1 MNSTRELK
9 IPSWPWPQCQ
19 DPACSCSCCPARCS
33 APDLPHALQEHPV
46 PCGMPRTHPLRPIM
60 ARSGT
65 RGRGQEVFLLEYL
78 VWACIPSFTI
88 AKLQPCVFASSFCI
102 NTEGIFFLFF
112 WLNLTFIGLSRKL
125 ASFHL
130 IGNVDH
136 EMSSK
141 GFSR

>member
-1 MNSTRELK
+1 
-9 IPSWPWPQCQ
+9 
-19 DPACSCSCCPARCS
+19 
-33 APDLPHALQEHPV
+33 
-46 PCGMPRTHPLRPIM
+46 M

-65 RGRGQEVFLLEYL
+65 RGQGKEMFLLEHL
-78 VWACIPSFTI
+78 LWTCIPRFTI

-112 WLNLTFIGLSRKL
+112 FRLNLTFIGLSRKL